1 MKTLLVEPFGG
12 MAGDMFLAALC
23 DLGCEAFAPAGLERF
38 ARSLVPEALEI
49 EVSEVL
55 RAGIRST
62 LLTVRT
68 PESQTPPQRHL
79 KDLLELLERCEL
91 SPTGKER
98 AGRVLRRLGQAEAR
112 IHGVSL
118 ERVHLHEVGAVD
130 TLVDVAGAVFALEVL
145 GVERVLATAPFVGGG
160 TLHCE
165 HGELPVPAPAT
176 AALLK
181 GRQVRIG
188 PGGERCTPTA
198 AALLVELSD
207 ALEGT
212 LDLEAEAIGYGAG
225 SREPA
230 EGPPN
235 LLRVTLGTEVA
246 RGTRQ
251 SGRRIGEVWLIECNL
266 DDVSGEELGFLLGEL
281 RAGGAL
287 ETWSVPVQMKKDRPG
302 AIVSA
307 LCRRDQREA
316 LEEILFTH
324 SPTLGVRWC
333 RRERT
338 ESEREEVCVSLE
350 TRAGAGEVHVKVR
363 RHSQG
368 APTRLDISPEYDDLA
383 RLAKRSGV
391 SLRELESQAIE
402 LVRRRYD

>member
-23 DLGCEAFAPAGLERF
+23 DLGCEAFAPARLERF
-38 ARSLVPEALEI
+38 ARSLVPEALQI

-55 RAGIRST
+55 RAGLRST

-68 PESQTPPQRHL
+68 PESQTPPHRHL

-145 GVERVLATAPFVGGG
+145 GVERVLATAPFVGSG

-207 ALEGT
+207 VLEGT

-251 SGRRIGEVWLIECNL
+251 SGRRIGEAWLIECNL
-266 DDVSGEELGFLLGEL
+266 DDVSGEELGFLIGEL

-338 ESEREEVCVSLE
+338 ESEREEVCVTLE
-350 TRAGAGEVHVKVR
+350 TRAGVGEVHVKVR